1 LRAEVTSL
9 PPFLFMEKLWSP
21 WRSNYIDSFKT
32 KKESDE
38 CVFCEAA
45 KNSIEKDESLIVFKN
60 ELCYA
65 MLNLYP
71 YNSGHLMII
80 PYRHQS
86 DMSNLSEE
94 EMDEMMRT
102 VQLSMKALDAVMKP
116 QGFNFGANLG
126 KAAGAGIDTHL
137 HFHVVPRWN
146 GDINFMPAIGE
157 VKIISQ
163 DLLETKKKLIK
174 AFEQLLKK

>member
-1 LRAEVTSL
+1 
-9 PPFLFMEKLWSP
+9 MEKLWSP

-32 KKESDE
+32 KNDSDA
-38 CVFCEAA
+38 CVFCEAPKLSLDDDNSLLIY
-45 KNSIEKDESLIVFKN
+45 KNK
-60 ELCYA
+60 LCYV

-71 YNSGHLMII
+71 YNSGHLLII

-86 DMSNLSEE
+86 DMSLLGEDE
-94 EMDEMMRT
+94 LKEMMQM
-102 VQLSMKALDAVMKP
+102 VQLSIKALELAMKP

-126 KAAGAGIDTHL
+126 KAAGAGIDSHL

-146 GDINFMPAIGE
+146 GDINFMPAVGE

-163 DLLETKKKLIK
+163 DLYETKKKLIN
-174 AFEQLLKK
+174 AFEQLLKR